1 MLVDLF
7 GRLRDAGLPVSIT
20 EYLALL
26 EGLSRGLGDHSVEEF
41 YLLARAA
48 LVKDERLL
56 DRFDQVFGEWY
67 EGREQTMRKLV
78 ADLPDDWLDLRGDL
92 DLTPEQLARA
102 RELGSLEALMD
113 ALRERLEEQEKRHEG
128 GNRWI
133 GTRGTSPFGHGG
145 FNPSGVRIGGQGG
158 QGRAAKIWEQR
169 TYRDLDDRRELG
181 TRNLKVALRRLR
193 KFARE
198 GAALELDLDGTI
210 RSTARNGGWLDLQMR
225 PERHN
230 AVKVLLLLDVGG
242 SMDGHIRVCEELFS
256 AARAEFKYLEHY
268 YFHNCVYEH
277 LWTDNRRRQ
286 ATRVATLEVI
296 HRYPRDWKIIF
307 VGDATMGPY
316 EVVSPGGSIEHWNEE
331 PGAVWMTRL
340 LDAFPS
346 AAWLNPQPERYWGHM
361 PSIRLL
367 RELMSERMY
376 ALSPAGLDDAMA
388 ALRRRGAPP
397 TGLVPP
403 ESVDPR

>member
-1 MLVDLF
+1 MLVDF
-7 GRLRDAGLPVSIT
+7 FSRLRAAGLPVSIT

-26 EGLSRGLGDHSVEEF
+26 EGLARGLGDYSVDEF

-56 DRFDQVFGEWY
+56 DRFDQAFGEWY
-67 EGREQTMRKLV
+67 EGREATIRQLV
-78 ADLPDDWLDLRGDL
+78 ADLPEDWLKLRGEL
-92 DLTPEQLARA
+92 DLTPEQIAEAQR
-102 RELGSLEALMD
+102 LGSLEALMD
-113 ALRERLEEQEKRHEG
+113 ALKERLEEQEKRHEG
-128 GNRWI
+128 GKRWI

-145 FNPSGVRIGGQGG
+145 INPSGVRIGGKGG
-158 QGRAAKIWEQR
+158 QGRAAKVWEQR

-198 GAALELDLDGTI
+198 GAATELDLDDTI
-210 RSTARNGGWLDLQMR
+210 TSTARNGGWLDIRMR

-230 AVKVLLLLDVGG
+230 AVKILLLLDVGG

-268 YFHNCVYEH
+268 YFHNCVYES
-277 LWTDNRRRQ
+277 LWRDNRRRE
-286 ATRVATLEVI
+286 ATRIATMEVI
-296 HRYPRDWKIIF
+296 HRYPRDWRVIF

-331 PGAVWMTRL
+331 PGSAWMTRL

-346 AAWLNPQPERYWGHM
+346 AAWLNPQPERYWEHM

-367 RELMSERMY
+367 KELMGERMFS
-376 ALSPAGLDDAMA
+376 LSPAGLEDAMK
-388 ALRRRGAPP
+388 ALRRRSTPSARPVPEAP
-397 TGLVPP
+397 V
-403 ESVDPR
+403 

>member
-26 EGLSRGLGDHSVEEF
+26 EGLSRGLGDHSVDEF

-48 LVKDERLL
+48 LVKDESLL

-67 EGREQTMRKLV
+67 EGREATLRKLV
-78 ADLPDDWLDLRGDL
+78 ADLPEDWLTLRGDL

-102 RELGSLEALMD
+102 RELGSLEALME

-145 FNPSGVRIGGQGG
+145 YNPAGVRIGGKGG

-193 KFARE
+193 RFARE
-198 GAALELDLDGTI
+198 GAATELDLDGTI
-210 RSTARNGGWLDLQMR
+210 SSTARNGGWLDLRMR

-256 AARAEFKYLEHY
+256 AAF
-268 YFHNCVYEH
+268 YF
-277 LWTDNRRRQ
+277 W
-286 ATRVATLEVI
+286 VI
-296 HRYPRDWKIIF
+296 LNL
-307 VGDATMGPY
+307 
-316 EVVSPGGSIEHWNEE
+316 VSSWSFS
-331 PGAVWMTRL
+331 L
-340 LDAFPS
+340 FSYAFF
-346 AAWLNPQPERYWGHM
+346 
-361 PSIRLL
+361 
-367 RELMSERMY
+367 
-376 ALSPAGLDDAMA
+376 
-388 ALRRRGAPP
+388 
-397 TGLVPP
+397 
-403 ESVDPR
+403 

>member
-1 MLVDLF
+1 MLVDF
-7 GRLRDAGLPVSIT
+7 FSRLRAAGLPVSIT

-26 EGLSRGLGDHSVEEF
+26 EGLARGLGDYSVDEF

-56 DRFDQVFGEWY
+56 DRFDQAFGEWY
-67 EGREQTMRKLV
+67 EGREATIRQLV
-78 ADLPDDWLDLRGDL
+78 ADLPEDWLKLRGEL
-92 DLTPEQLARA
+92 DLTPEQIAEAR
-102 RELGSLEALMD
+102 RLGSLEALMD
-113 ALRERLEEQEKRHEG
+113 ALKERLEEQEKRHEG
-128 GNRWI
+128 GKRWI

-145 FNPSGVRIGGQGG
+145 INPSGVRIGGKGG
-158 QGRAAKIWEQR
+158 QGRAAKVWEQR

-198 GAALELDLDGTI
+198 GAATELDLDDTI
-210 RSTARNGGWLDLQMR
+210 TSTARNGGWLDIRMR

-230 AVKVLLLLDVGG
+230 AVKILLLLDVGG

-268 YFHNCVYEH
+268 YFHNCVYES
-277 LWTDNRRRQ
+277 LWRDNRRRE
-286 ATRVATLEVI
+286 ATRIATMEVI
-296 HRYPRDWKIIF
+296 HRYPRDWRVIF

-331 PGAVWMTRL
+331 PGSAWMTRL

-346 AAWLNPQPERYWGHM
+346 AAWLNPQPERYWEHM

-367 RELMSERMY
+367 KALMGERMFS
-376 ALSPAGLDDAMA
+376 LSPAGLEDAMK
-388 ALRRRGAPP
+388 ALRRRSSPP
-397 TGLVPP
+397 ARPVPETP
-403 ESVDPR
+403 V